1 MNIGGDI
8 GVKAIGGLVCS
19 HTAVSCLPGDFC
31 VIDTTDATTSA
42 ASVIASVL
50 PNIN

>member
-1 MNIGGDI
+1 LNTAGAVDAT
-8 GVKAIGGLVCS
+8 AIGGLICS

-31 VIDTTDATTSA
+31 GIDSSSVTTSA
-42 ASVIASVL
+42 ASVLSSVL

>member
-1 MNIGGDI
+1 LNTEGAVGAA
-8 GVKAIGGLVCS
+8 AIGGLICS

-31 VIDTTDATTSA
+31 GIDTTSEITSA
-42 ASVIASVL
+42 ASVLSSVL

>member
-1 MNIGGDI
+1 LNTEGATG
-8 GVKAIGGLVCS
+8 AAATGGLICS

-31 VIDTTDATTSA
+31 GINTTSLATSA
-42 ASVIASVL
+42 ASVLDSVL